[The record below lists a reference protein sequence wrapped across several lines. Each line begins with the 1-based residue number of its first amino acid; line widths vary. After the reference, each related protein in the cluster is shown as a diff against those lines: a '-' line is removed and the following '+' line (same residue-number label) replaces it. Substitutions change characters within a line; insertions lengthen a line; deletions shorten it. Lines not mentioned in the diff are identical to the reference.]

1 MTSRKQYLGM
11 IIGVC
16 TQEMNK
22 INTRTWHVLCFLH
35 MKKNKEYIIVGIDFS
50 IKKFTPPEDGIRS
63 QRRRKKSITIPIM
76 HCIQIET
83 VTMV

>member
-1 MTSRKQYLGM
+1 
-11 IIGVC
+11 
-16 TQEMNK
+16 
-22 INTRTWHVLCFLH
+22 

-50 IKKFTPPEDGIRS
+50 IKKFTPPGDGIRS